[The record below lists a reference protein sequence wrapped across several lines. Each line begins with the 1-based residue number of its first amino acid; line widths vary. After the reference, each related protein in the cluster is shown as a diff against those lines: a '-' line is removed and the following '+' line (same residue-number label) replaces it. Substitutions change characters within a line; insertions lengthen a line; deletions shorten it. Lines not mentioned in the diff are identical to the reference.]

1 MSQSNN
7 LKDPIWA
14 SLPVVKFS
22 HLTCI
27 SGRRCPAWTHVTA
40 SDLSFV
46 VQAIRVVD
54 EFGSYDRRIVMK
66 IFRGQEI
73 LELQDLGQVV
83 QHYRQPVSPTE
94 PEGAVEVM
102 TRGVS
107 MAMRYPK
114 TPDSMRKI
122 QLRFRNDPD
131 CAKAS
136 GIMRDLGLSIN
147 EVGNSQPAQTS
158 RPVVSPTRSLLLPLP
173 GAESAG
179 SVGLLQESRPVS
191 ALASLGQLSQDR
203 SYSILS
209 SSPHFGFKVPER
221 PVTSESR
228 RDLSFLTSKEA
239 PPDSASMATPD
250 PHLLRT
256 SFIPEPEKSSYFSQ
270 IEREL
275 QPRELSQPARQDFGA
290 GSMVNQS
297 SSMYLR
303 QVQVQRE
310 DNADKSCLPS
320 SSPFF
325 NTPLTSIR
333 HPEPSLRDPSW
344 VSSQRPASTPADLED
359 LVMPPRRKLPFER
372 PDPTVRSSSAI
383 TFPALPK
390 PTPVSRTSPRKDTE
404 SKMQPVTKAAPTK
417 RVAQRKGPVAKPTA
431 SSLNASSP
439 IKLAASENIIAPPQ
453 PREDDSSPLAAKSA
467 AAAAATSRPAS
478 VASGMV
484 SKTQAPSKKRVTT
497 PILPPPSNKRLKM
510 ASKATQTETL
520 ISSCPNVTGQNDA
533 AQCDNVRELVPDV
546 VTAASPPDTYLNDL
560 DTFIAKHKERP
571 ALKEIWQTPGYAEAD
586 AEHRQMIVDDFICQN
601 LESADFLQLCVDM
614 ETAWRKIG
622 LGL

>member
-7 LKDPIWA
+7 LKDPLWA

-22 HLTCI
+22 HLTCF

-46 VQAIRVVD
+46 VQAIQVVD

-73 LELQDLGQVV
+73 LEMQDLGQVV

-122 QLRFRNDPD
+122 QLRFRDDLD

-147 EVGNSQPAQTS
+147 EVGNSQPAQSS
-158 RPVVSPTRSLLLPLP
+158 RPIASPTRSLLLPLP

-191 ALASLGQLSQDR
+191 VLASLGQLSQDR
-203 SYSILS
+203 SYGVLS

-221 PVTSESR
+221 PVISESR
-228 RDLSFLTSKEA
+228 SDLSYFTSKEA
-239 PPDSASMATPD
+239 PSDFASMATPD

-256 SFIPEPEKSSYFSQ
+256 SFAPELEKPSYFSQ
-270 IEREL
+270 TEREL
-275 QPRELSQPARQDFGA
+275 QPREISQLAPQDFGP
-290 GSMVNQS
+290 GSVVNQS
-297 SSMYLR
+297 TSTYLR
-303 QVQVQRE
+303 QMQVQRGQ
-310 DNADKSCLPS
+310 NADKSGLSS

-325 NTPLTSIR
+325 NAPLTSIR

-359 LVMPPRRKLPFER
+359 LIMPPRRKLPFER
-372 PDPTVRSSSAI
+372 PDPAIRSSSAI
-383 TFPALPK
+383 SFPALPK
-390 PTPVSRTSPRKDTE
+390 PTPVSRTSPRIDADNK
-404 SKMQPVTKAAPTK
+404 KQLVTKAAPIK
-417 RVAQRKGPVAKPTA
+417 RVAQRKGPIVKSAA
-431 SSLNASSP
+431 SSSNASSP
-439 IKLAASENIIAPPQ
+439 SKPATREKIIAPPQ

-484 SKTQAPSKKRVTT
+484 SKAKAPSKKRVTT

-510 ASKATQTETL
+510 VSRATQTETI
-520 ISSCPNVTGQNDA
+520 ISSGSNIAGQDDA
-533 AQCDNVRELVPDV
+533 AQCDNAHELVPEV
-546 VTAASPPDTYLNDL
+546 VAAASPPDTYLNDL
-560 DTFIAKHKERP
+560 DTFIAKHKERSAP
-571 ALKEIWQTPGYAEAD
+571 KEIWQTPGYAEAD
-586 AEHRQMIVDDFICQN
+586 AEHRQMIVDNFICEN
-601 LESADFLQLCVDM
+601 LESADFLQLCVDV

-622 LGL
+622 LGF